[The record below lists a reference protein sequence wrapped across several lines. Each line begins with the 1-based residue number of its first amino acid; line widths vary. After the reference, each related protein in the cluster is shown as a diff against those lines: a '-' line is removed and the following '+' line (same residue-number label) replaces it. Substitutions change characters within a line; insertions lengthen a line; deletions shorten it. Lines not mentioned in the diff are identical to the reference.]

1 MRMVVTFD
9 TNVLLSATLW
19 DGSVAQKLLY
29 CLIRQKIKIYL
40 SLEILNEYQK
50 ILKRDFGFNEEEIEE
65 IIEKILTFATRV
77 EPREKVKAVEDDPD
91 DNAIIECAL
100 ESKSKYIITYD
111 THLLK
116 IKEYKGIIII
126 KPEIARAIF

>member
-1 MRMVVTFD
+1 MSWEYQSNDYT
-9 TNVLLSATLW
+9 T
-19 DGSVAQKLLY
+19 
-29 CLIRQKIKIYL
+29 
-40 SLEILNEYQK
+40 EILNEYQK

-126 KPEIARAIF
+126 KPEIARAIFWELIPTKNSYFYKSTLFL

>member
-1 MRMVVTFD
+1 M
-9 TNVLLSATLW
+9 
-19 DGSVAQKLLY
+19 
-29 CLIRQKIKIYL
+29 
-40 SLEILNEYQK
+40 
-50 ILKRDFGFNEEEIEE
+50 KRDFGFNEEEIEE